1 MRVLFVTVPLASH
14 VYPSVSLA
22 HALQSAGHEVRLAS
36 KPGVEDLITGC
47 GLHAVTVG
55 MPADED
61 HLHEGQVPIDAL
73 ALDPQ
78 DEESWRSVRRYLTPR
93 IISANF
99 RAEDGRGRG
108 GVIDDLVTYCRSW
121 QPDLVLWDP
130 AFPAAAI
137 AARASG
143 AEHGRLLWA
152 LDTVGHIRHRTRQ
165 ELGEDAAPEQDP
177 LVAAMLPALER
188 YGVDFGEDLLL
199 GRWSLDP
206 VPAGGQ
212 LPAPGHTYHPMRI
225 VPYTGSA
232 VEPEWLRTPPTRP
245 RVCLTY
251 GASVR
256 GYAPRFATVPLPVLM
271 EAFAGMDIEVVAT
284 LNDEEIAEAGT
295 IPDNVRTVDYL
306 PFTQLLPT
314 CSAIVYQGGDGTFG
328 CAAPQS
334 LPQLINLSPKWG
346 ELAVAQYVESRGA
359 GLVVER
365 EGATAE
371 SVRGQLHR
379 ILTEP
384 AFRKGAEELCREI
397 TAMPTPHAI
406 VPLLEEL
413 AKKPAD
419 ATA

>member
-1 MRVLFVTVPLASH
+1 MAAAASSTTSSPTAGAGSRTWSCGTLPFPRR
-14 VYPSVSLA
+14 PSRHARAAPSTAVSCGPSTPSA
-22 HALQSAGHEVRLAS
+22 TSATAPARNSARTRPPSRTPWSPRCSPPSNGTASTSARTSSSAGGAWTPSRRAAS
-36 KPGVEDLITGC
+36 CPP
-47 GLHAVTVG
+47 
-55 MPADED
+55 PA
-61 HLHEGQVPIDAL
+61 
-73 ALDPQ
+73 
-78 DEESWRSVRRYLTPR
+78 TPTTR
-93 IISANF
+93 
-99 RAEDGRGRG
+99 
-108 GVIDDLVTYCRSW
+108 C
-121 QPDLVLWDP
+121 
-130 AFPAAAI
+130 
-137 AARASG
+137 AS
-143 AEHGRLLWA
+143 
-152 LDTVGHIRHRTRQ
+152 
-165 ELGEDAAPEQDP
+165 
-177 LVAAMLPALER
+177 
-188 YGVDFGEDLLL
+188 
-199 GRWSLDP
+199 SL
-206 VPAGGQ
+206 
-212 LPAPGHTYHPMRI
+212 
-225 VPYTGSA
+225 YTGSA